1 MKKLKPVRMQR
12 DAAPASLLKLVK
24 CNCHGVVLYWL
35 AWSTTYSKVEC
46 TQVGSGGV
54 RSNMGKNMSE
64 LFSRMWDVAMQYL
77 HVL

>member
-12 DAAPASLLKLVK
+12 NAAPAYLLKLVK
-24 CNCHGVVLYWL
+24 CNYHGVVLYWL

-46 TQVGSGGV
+46 TQVGSDGV
-54 RSNMGKNMSE
+54 RSIMSKNMSV
-64 LFSRMWDVAMQYL
+64 LFSRMLDVAMQHL